1 MFAGAAKDNANPIVH
16 AVPKRDEVKKSR
28 SNFGSSY
35 VERYNMIG
43 GDPASDDED
52 DSEPSLGYLS
62 VSTARTADERSVY
75 MALAAVASSSS
86 TPDALLLL
94 RAGGFVL
101 PSAVSDSSK
110 KLSRTRNRGPLSEPH
125 FIPSKALQERS
136 EFHRG
141 ESTSQR
147 DAIDGEEVFDII
159 RNIQDPEHP
168 LTLEQLNVVNVEHI
182 EVRDV
187 ALTGQAAS
195 SDPSGKKTF
204 SLVDVRFTPTIPH
217 CSMATLI
224 GLSIRVKLLRSLP
237 SRFKVRVRINP
248 GTHASETAVNKQLD
262 DKERVCAALENAH
275 LLGVVNKCIANGMKS
290 AISTT

>member
-1 MFAGAAKDNANPIVH
+1 MFAGAAKDNANPVVH

-43 GDPASDDED
+43 GDPVSDDED
-52 DSEPSLGYLS
+52 DIGDPSLGYLS

-101 PSAVSDSSK
+101 PSAVSNSSK
-110 KLSRTRNRGPLSEPH
+110 NLSHARNRGPLSEPH

-136 EFHRG
+136 EFHRR

-147 DAIDGEEVFDII
+147 DAIDEEEVFDII

-182 EVRDV
+182 EVRD
-187 ALTGQAAS
+187 AAATGRTTS
-195 SDPSGKKTF
+195 SDPYGRKPF
-204 SLVDVRFTPTIPH
+204 SLVDVRFT
-217 CSMATLI
+217 
-224 GLSIRVKLLRSLP
+224 
-237 SRFKVRVRINP
+237 
-248 GTHASETAVNKQLD
+248 
-262 DKERVCAALENAH
+262 
-275 LLGVVNKCIANGMKS
+275 
-290 AISTT
+290 